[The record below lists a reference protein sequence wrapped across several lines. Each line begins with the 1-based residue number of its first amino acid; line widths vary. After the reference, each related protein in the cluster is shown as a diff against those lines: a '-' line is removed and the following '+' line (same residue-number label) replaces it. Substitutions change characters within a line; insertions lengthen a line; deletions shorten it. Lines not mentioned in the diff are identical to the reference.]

1 MDTNRNVILQRTQAE
16 GTRLQNDMSIAFQIY
31 SQVETQLQVAR
42 AKVQEAKPVFAIVEP
57 ATVPLS
63 PSSPNK
69 KVLVLIFIFLGFV
82 GSSSWILFGK
92 NIWKNLKNINKAQ

>member
-1 MDTNRNVILQRTQAE
+1 MDANRNVVLQRTQAE

-57 ATVPLS
+57 ATVPLG
-63 PSSPNK
+63 PSGPNNK
-69 KVLVLIFIFLGFV
+69 IIIFFFIFLGFA
-82 GSSSWILFGK
+82 GSSFWILFGK
-92 NIWKNLKNINKAQ
+92 DLWTSIKK